1 MKSFATSIC
10 PIKKS
15 SRSEYE
21 ALCGSPA
28 WRTIP
33 QPISKRFLSG
43 VITGLRHGDL
53 AQKDTRVIPAPS
65 PHHPRAARPSPNR
78 SQNGFFPML

>member
-21 ALCGSPA
+21 ASPRHPRAIPAPSQCGE
-28 WRTIP
+28 TIT

-43 VITGLRHGDL
+43 VITALRHGDL
-53 AQKDTRVIPAPS
+53 AYRYSLSLI
-65 PHHPRAARPSPNR
+65 HI
-78 SQNGFFPML
+78 

>member
-21 ALCGSPA
+21 ALGGSPA

-43 VITGLRHGDL
+43 VITGLRQAHPAQRYLRAIPAWRSGLLRALRHGDP
-53 AQKDTRVIPAPS
+53 AYRHFRAIPA
-65 PHHPRAARPSPNR
+65 
-78 SQNGFFPML
+78 